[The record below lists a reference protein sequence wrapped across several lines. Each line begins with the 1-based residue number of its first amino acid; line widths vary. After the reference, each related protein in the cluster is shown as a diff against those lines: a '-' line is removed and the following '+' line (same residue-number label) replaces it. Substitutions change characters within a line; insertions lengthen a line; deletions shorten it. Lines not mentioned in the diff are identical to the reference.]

1 MILYVNGC
9 SHTAAAEAAVD
20 HAFAEDDSRYHHLGR
35 RAHPDNL
42 AVSWCTHLARELKF
56 DLTCDA
62 ESASSNDRI
71 IRTTTD
77 WINANTDKLAD
88 TFMIIQWTTW
98 EREEWLHQGTW
109 YQVNA
114 SGIDMVPQELQEK
127 YRHYIIGIDWE
138 QKTLDAHKKIWEFH
152 QTLTNLE
159 IPHLFYNSHSTFSDI
174 QKPGQYNWGINY
186 MHPYDRELSYNS
198 VLKNNGFDYA
208 NPKTYHYG
216 ADGHCFWANNLL
228 HYINNN
234 NLIDANEIRT
244 N

>member
-42 AVSWCTHLARELKF
+42 AVSWCTHLARKLKF
-56 DLTCDA
+56 GLICDA

-77 WINANTDKLAD
+77 WINNNPDQLKD
-88 TFMIIQWTTW
+88 VFIIIQWTTW
-98 EREEWLHQGTW
+98 EREEWYHQGTW

-114 SGIDMVPQELQEK
+114 SGIDSVPQGLQEK
-127 YRHYIIGIDWE
+127 YRNYIIGIDWE
-138 QKTLDAHKKIWEFH
+138 QKTLEAHDKIWKFH
-152 QTLTNLE
+152 QTLANLK
-159 IPHLFYNSHSTFSDI
+159 IPHLFYSSHSTFSDI
-174 QKPGQYNWGINY
+174 DKSKQYNWGLNY
-186 MHPYDRELSYNS
+186 MHPYNRELSYNS

-216 ADGHCFWANNLL
+216 ADGHCFWGHNLL
-228 HYINNN
+228 YYINNN
-234 NLIDANEIRT
+234 NLIDANEIRS

>member
-56 DLTCDA
+56 GLICDA

-77 WINANTDKLAD
+77 WINNNPDQLKD
-88 TFMIIQWTTW
+88 VFIIIQWTTW
-98 EREEWLHQGTW
+98 EREEWYHQGTW

-114 SGIDMVPQELQEK
+114 SGIDSVPQELQEK
-127 YRHYIIGIDWE
+127 YRNYIIGIDWE
-138 QKTLDAHKKIWEFH
+138 QKTLEAHDKIWKFH
-152 QTLTNLE
+152 QTLANLK
-159 IPHLFYNSHSTFSDI
+159 IPHLFYSSHSTFSDI
-174 QKPGQYNWGINY
+174 DKPKQYNWGLNY
-186 MHPYDRELSYNS
+186 MHPYNRELSYNS

-216 ADGHCFWANNLL
+216 ADGHCFWGHNLL
-228 HYINNN
+228 YYINNN
-234 NLIDANEIRT
+234 NLIDANEICT
-244 N
+244 D